1 MSDFNTT
8 IRQLAERHRSFYIYR
23 QSMIEDNIQA
33 LKSSFKNAQFLYS
46 VKTNP
51 FEPVLKTVV
60 RQGLGFDA
68 ASLNEVLMGEKLGLA
83 RDKIYYSAPGK
94 TRDDIVGAAGR
105 SVIIAD
111 SLNELE
117 MLQSVAKETGKKLD
131 TGIRINPDFT
141 LGSESGVSSK
151 FGIDYDIL
159 KENIQWINSL
169 DMLNITGIHVHSR
182 SQELNRQTLARYY
195 ENMLK
200 LAVFVKENLAPG
212 LKFVNMGGGLGIP
225 YSCGQRPLDI
235 HGLGRAFDEMAEKF
249 LEQIPGVKI
258 FIESG
263 RYIAGKAGTYVT
275 TVLDKKVSMGKTY
288 VILHNTLNGFIRPS
302 LAMLVEAYANGNL
315 FGSEP
320 LYTQKDAFEFSAP
333 FSDGQPE
340 QVTLCGNLCTA
351 TDVVA
356 KDITLPALK
365 PGDIIT
371 ISNAG
376 SYAAVLSPMQF
387 ASLPAPAQIFFTSDG
402 LIK

>member
-1 MSDFNTT
+1 MSDLNTT

-23 QSMIEDNIQA
+23 QSMIEDNIRT
-33 LKSSFKNAQFLYS
+33 LKNSFRNAQFLYS

-51 FEPVLKTVV
+51 FEPILKTVV

-68 ASLNEVLMGEKLGLA
+68 ASLNEVLMGERLGLA
-83 RDKIYYSAPGK
+83 MDKIYYSTPGK

-105 SVIIAD
+105 AIITAD
-111 SLNELE
+111 SLHELE

-131 TGIRINPDFT
+131 IGIRINPDFT
-141 LGSESGVSSK
+141 LGSDSGVSSK
-151 FGIDYDIL
+151 FGIDIDIL
-159 KENIQWINSL
+159 KDNIQWINSL
-169 DMLNITGIHVHSR
+169 DKLNITGIHVHSR
-182 SQELNRQTLARYY
+182 SQELNRQTLAEYY

-200 LAVFVKENLAPG
+200 LAIFVKENLAPG
-212 LKFVNMGGGLGIP
+212 LKFINMGGGLGIP
-225 YSCGQRPLDI
+225 YSPGQRSLDI
-235 HGLGRAFDEMAEKF
+235 HSLGQAFDDMAEKF

-263 RYIAGKAGTYVT
+263 RYIVGKAGTYVT

-302 LAMLVEAYANGNL
+302 LAMLVESYANDNL
-315 FGSEP
+315 FPSEP

-333 FSDGQPE
+333 FSDGE
-340 QVTLCGNLCTA
+340 AEKVTLCGNLCTA

-356 KDITLPALK
+356 KDILLPALK

>member
-8 IRQLAERHRSFYIYR
+8 VRQLAERHRSFYIYR
-23 QSMIEDNIQA
+23 QSMIEDNIRA

-151 FGIDYDIL
+151 FGIDVGGL
-159 KENIQWINSL
+159 LFQVLHSL
-169 DMLNITGIHVHSR
+169 LHDYTGGQQYGPADMGKR
-182 SQELNRQTLARYY
+182 
-195 ENMLK
+195 
-200 LAVFVKENLAPG
+200 APRP
-212 LKFVNMGGGLGIP
+212 GGGTP
-225 YSCGQRPLDI
+225 
-235 HGLGRAFDEMAEKF
+235 F
-249 LEQIPGVKI
+249 LQ
-258 FIESG
+258 
-263 RYIAGKAGTYVT
+263 KA
-275 TVLDKKVSMGKTY
+275 SSR
-288 VILHNTLNGFIRPS
+288 HR
-302 LAMLVEAYANGNL
+302 
-315 FGSEP
+315 
-320 LYTQKDAFEFSAP
+320 
-333 FSDGQPE
+333 
-340 QVTLCGNLCTA
+340 
-351 TDVVA
+351 
-356 KDITLPALK
+356 
-365 PGDIIT
+365 
-371 ISNAG
+371 
-376 SYAAVLSPMQF
+376 
-387 ASLPAPAQIFFTSDG
+387 
-402 LIK
+402 